1 MTGYLIHGF
10 RDVGS
15 LFSGFLSLMGNLI
28 LNDDFF
34 LSKQEIIFYFID
46 MKLQTQEKP
55 SNN

>member
-34 LSKQEIIFYFID
+34 FIQAGNHFLFYRHETSDSGKTF
-46 MKLQTQEKP
+46 K
-55 SNN
+55 